1 MEYGGISMNSYIREP
16 INGLTH
22 LAGALLSFAGLLALV
37 IKASLTTGSA
47 LAITSVT
54 IFGISMIL
62 LYTASATYHM
72 VKAKDRVIAF
82 LRRIDHSMIFV
93 LIAGSY
99 TPFCLISL
107 NGVTGWTLFAIITI
121 AALCGILFK
130 MIWFKSPRWLSTSIY
145 IVMGWMVIFVVPPLS
160 SVLSQEGIFWL
171 VAGGVMYTIGGV
183 IYALKPD
190 FLRSKHLG
198 FHEIFHIFIM
208 LGSLSHFLSVYIY
221 VL

>member
-1 MEYGGISMNSYIREP
+1 MNSYIREP

-37 IKASLTTGSA
+37 IKASMTDGSA
-47 LAITSVT
+47 LAITSVI
-54 IFGISMIL
+54 IFGLSMIL

-72 VKAKDRVIAF
+72 VISKDGVIAF
-82 LRRIDHSMIFV
+82 LRKIDHSMIFL
-93 LIAGSY
+93 LIAGTY
-99 TPFCLISL
+99 APFCLISL
-107 NGVTGWTLFAIITI
+107 KGLTGWTLFGIITFV
-121 AALCGILFK
+121 ALCGILFK
-130 MIWFKSPRWLSTSIY
+130 MIWFRSPRWLSTSIY
-145 IVMGWMVIFVVPPLS
+145 IVMGWMVIFVVSPLS
-160 SVLSQEGIFWL
+160 SVLNPAGIFWL
-171 VAGGVMYTIGGV
+171 VAGGILYTIGGV

-208 LGSLSHFLSVYIY
+208 LGSLAHFFSVYFY

>member
-1 MEYGGISMNSYIREP
+1 MNSYIREP

-37 IKASLTTGSA
+37 IKASIKTGSA

-72 VKAKDRVIAF
+72 VISKDSVIAF
-82 LRRIDHSMIFV
+82 LRKIDHSMIFV
-93 LIAGSY
+93 LIAGTY

-107 NGVTGWTLFAIITI
+107 NGVTGWTLFGIITF

-130 MIWFKSPRWLSTSIY
+130 MIWFRSPRWLSTSIY
-145 IVMGWMVIFVVPPLS
+145 IVMGWMVIFVVSPLS
-160 SVLSQEGIFWL
+160 SVLSKGGISLL
-171 VAGGVMYTIGGV
+171 VIGGIMYTIGGV

-208 LGSLSHFLSVYIY
+208 LGSTAHFLSVYVY